1 MVPIDLLIGGSPCN
15 DFSIANPLRQ
25 GLEGKFLYLRINV
38 TKTDKCKNF
47 VFAISSSAVIE
58 VLLLLC
64 IFSSC
69 TTSFTHLFSVWF
81 HWWLYTAASRET
93 RTEVVY

>member
-58 VLLLLC
+58 VLRLSLLSAITVH
-64 IFSSC
+64 IF
-69 TTSFTHLFSVWF
+69 
-81 HWWLYTAASRET
+81 
-93 RTEVVY
+93 